1 MTQSEKS
8 NLHGDLPFGS
18 YPPRPSVNKM
28 TSKFY
33 TEEHDICDGEVKLLR
48 TKQSG
53 KVWQMRCWIKPEKRH
68 FKKSLRTKDLED
80 AKTKGR
86 KLYYSMMGKLDSGQ
100 RLFTITSSELVER
113 YLDMQQDRVDGGF
126 ITQQR
131 RSTIITQLNHFM
143 DFVGK
148 DRKMDT
154 ITRER
159 YKDYY
164 LFRRRKKPDVKVP
177 TLLNERAT
185 IGHIYKWSLEQ
196 GYITQDRLPVWSEL
210 KVTNIGSRT
219 AFTIDDY
226 KTLYGYLRNYTKNIS
241 DEREI
246 YLRNIIRDFILVQ
259 SNTGL
264 RFGECRFLKWHYVSV
279 VKGDN
284 KFPNVHIKVPAETS
298 KVRKDR
304 TAVGMRGDFF
314 DRIKTYS
321 KHIHPTDYVFSDMET
336 GNPLGKKII
345 YKMWK
350 LIMEETGLEDSL
362 NDYTYYCLRHTFAT
376 YRLQYGK
383 VDIRTLAKVMG
394 CSVTYIEQHY
404 DSARVENMTDY
415 ITRGVNEKSKDAFG
429 DVILR

>member
-1 MTQSEKS
+1 MNKS
-8 NLHGDLPFGS
+8 KRNLHEDLPFGT
-18 YPPRPSVNKM
+18 YPPRPSVNEM

-33 TEEHDICDGEVKLLR
+33 TAEHDICDGQVKLLR

-53 KVWQMRCWIKPEKRH
+53 DVWQMRCWISSEKKYV
-68 FKKSLRTKDLED
+68 KKSLRTKNFED
-80 AKTKGR
+80 AQSKGR

-100 RLFTITSSELVER
+100 KLFTISSSELVEK
-113 YLDMQQDRVDGGF
+113 YLQMQQDRVDGGF

-131 RSTIITQLNHFM
+131 RSTIKTQLNHFM

-185 IGHIYKWSLEQ
+185 IGHIYKWALEQ
-196 GYITQDRLPVWSEL
+196 GYISQDRLPVWSEL
-210 KVTNIGSRT
+210 KVGNIGTRT
-219 AFTIDDY
+219 AFNIEDY
-226 KTLYGYLRNYTKNIS
+226 QILYGYLKNYTKNIS
-241 DEREI
+241 DEGEI
-246 YLRNIIRDFILVQ
+246 YNRKMIRDFILVQ

-279 VKGDN
+279 VKGEN
-284 KFPNVHIKVPAETS
+284 KYPNVHIRVPAEIS

-304 TAVGMRGDFF
+304 TSVGMRGDFF
-314 DRIKTYS
+314 TRIKTYS
-321 KHIHPTDYVFSDMET
+321 NHTHSDDYIFSDRET
-336 GNPLGKKII
+336 GEPLGKKVL
-345 YKMWK
+345 YNMWH
-350 LIMEETGLEDSL
+350 LIMRESGLGESL

>member
-1 MTQSEKS
+1 
-8 NLHGDLPFGS
+8 
-18 YPPRPSVNKM
+18 
-28 TSKFY
+28 
-33 TEEHDICDGEVKLLR
+33 
-48 TKQSG
+48 
-53 KVWQMRCWIKPEKRH
+53 
-68 FKKSLRTKDLED
+68 
-80 AKTKGR
+80 
-86 KLYYSMMGKLDSGQ
+86 
-100 RLFTITSSELVER
+100 
-113 YLDMQQDRVDGGF
+113 
-126 ITQQR
+126 
-131 RSTIITQLNHFM
+131 M

-185 IGHIYKWSLEQ
+185 IGHIYKWALEQ
-196 GYITQDRLPVWSEL
+196 GYISQDRLPVWSEL
-210 KVTNIGSRT
+210 KVGNIGTRT
-219 AFTIDDY
+219 AFNIEDY
-226 KTLYGYLRNYTKNIS
+226 QILYGYLKNYTKNIS
-241 DEREI
+241 DEGEI
-246 YLRNIIRDFILVQ
+246 YNRKMIRDFILVQ

-279 VKGDN
+279 VKGEN
-284 KFPNVHIKVPAETS
+284 KYPNVHIRVPSEIS

-304 TAVGMRGDFF
+304 TSVGMRGDFF
-314 DRIKTYS
+314 TRIKTYS
-321 KHIHPTDYVFSDMET
+321 NHTHSDDYIFSDMKT
-336 GNPLGKKII
+336 GEPLGKKVL
-345 YKMWK
+345 YNMWH
-350 LIMEETGLEDSL
+350 LIMRESGLGESL

>member
-1 MTQSEKS
+1 MNKS
-8 NLHGDLPFGS
+8 KINLHEDLPFGT
-18 YPPRPSVNKM
+18 YPPRPSVNEM

-33 TEEHDICDGEVKLLR
+33 TAEHDICDGQVKLLR

-53 KVWQMRCWIKPEKRH
+53 DVWQMRCWISSEKKYV
-68 FKKSLRTKDLED
+68 KKSLRTKNFED
-80 AKTKGR
+80 AQSKGR

-100 RLFTITSSELVER
+100 KLFTISSSELVEK
-113 YLDMQQDRVDGGF
+113 YLQMQQDRVDGGF

-131 RSTIITQLNHFM
+131 RSTIKTQLNHFM

-185 IGHIYKWSLEQ
+185 IGHIYKWALEQ
-196 GYITQDRLPVWSEL
+196 GYISQDRLPVWSEL
-210 KVTNIGSRT
+210 KVGNIGTRT
-219 AFTIDDY
+219 AFNIEDY
-226 KTLYGYLRNYTKNIS
+226 QILYGYLKNYTKDIS
-241 DEREI
+241 DEGEI
-246 YLRNIIRDFILVQ
+246 YNRKMIRDFILVQ

-279 VKGDN
+279 VKGEN
-284 KFPNVHIKVPAETS
+284 KYPNVHIRVPAEIS

-304 TAVGMRGDFF
+304 TSVGMRGDFF
-314 DRIKTYS
+314 NRIKTYS
-321 KHIHPTDYVFSDMET
+321 NHTHPNDYVFSDMKT
-336 GNPLGKKII
+336 GEPLGKKVL
-345 YKMWK
+345 YNMWH
-350 LIMEETGLEDSL
+350 LIMRESGLGESL

-415 ITRGVNEKSKDAFG
+415 ITRGVGEKSKDAFG

>member
-1 MTQSEKS
+1 MNNSER
-8 NLHGDLPFGS
+8 NLHEDLPFGTS
-18 YPPRPSVNKM
+18 PPRPSVNQM

-33 TEEHDICDGEVKLLR
+33 TAEHDICDGQVKLLR

-53 KVWQMRCWIKPEKRH
+53 NVWQMRCWISSEKKYV
-68 FKKSLRTKDLED
+68 KKSLRTKDLEE
-80 AKTKGR
+80 AQSKAR

-100 RLFTITSSELVER
+100 KLFSITSSELVEK
-113 YLDMQQDRVDGGF
+113 YLDFQQDRVDGGF
-126 ITQQR
+126 ITKGR
-131 RSTIITQLNHFM
+131 RSTIITQLNHFL

-148 DRKMDT
+148 SRKMDT

-185 IGHIYKWSLEQ
+185 IGHINKWGLEQ
-196 GYITQDRLPVWSEL
+196 GYITQDRLPIWSEL
-210 KVTNIGSRT
+210 KVINIGTRT
-219 AFTIDDY
+219 AFTIEDY
-226 KTLYGYLRNYTKNIS
+226 QTLYGYLRNYTKNIS

-246 YLRNIIRDFILVQ
+246 YNRKLIRDFILVQ

-279 VKGDN
+279 VKGEN
-284 KFPNVHIKVPAETS
+284 KYPNVHIRIPSEIS

-314 DRIKTYS
+314 TRIKTYS
-321 KHIHPTDYVFSDMET
+321 NHTHSDDYIFSDMQT
-336 GNPLGKKII
+336 GKYLDKKVL
-345 YKMWK
+345 YKMWH
-350 LIMEETGLEDSL
+350 LIMKESGLEESL

-383 VDIRTLAKVMG
+383 VDIRTLAKIMG